1 MTHCFTAS
9 STYGTDN
16 STESTTPLEKK
27 DDNEGKKEKKDMKS
41 QRKIEYQDLILM
53 AKSGQGDAWK
63 AIAKEKDG
71 NTKVV
76 VIKALHAP
84 FLSPAAAKYTL
95 RELTLL
101 STLKHPNLISLYDIR
116 IPTKIK
122 PLKKFDE
129 LHFVT
134 EYFGRTLSE
143 RISEKKRLQ
152 KVWTH
157 QELSYCIM
165 QILCGAKYLHESGIV
180 HRDLKPTNIVMNERG
195 NVKILDYGIARD
207 ILPENLTPD
216 AGTPFYRA
224 PELFLGINSYDR
236 KVDIWSIG
244 CIFAELISGK
254 ILFTGITLS
263 SQWRQF
269 IELLGSS
276 PSDLEF
282 TKSLNLKKT
291 QRTVIENIEERPPI
305 DWERFIPD
313 GAIPKLI
320 SEFLTIG
327 NVRQLLSSMLV
338 LDPFKRTDANNALS
352 NHYFDIYRGYL
363 SANLLA
369 KPEKIYDFQAE
380 IKTLQTNGNN
390 LDKWKVVFLPPQP
403 YFNEPLGN
411 YSSDIEHYSM
421 NGVELTN
428 ILPHMKDNLR
438 NYLFNNAN
446 IALIKA
452 TNLLRIFNTNFYE
465 EHFEGGPA
473 DSPWHGIQIKTDETN
488 NNSIILSLSV
498 TNKIYQLGKIEE
510 FFIEFGR
517 EKDFRRPYRNIP
529 QHTSRI
535 DTGSNQCRS
544 KHISKT
550 ITPLKGFKAKK
561 SIVIKLTTDKYS
573 RKAEFALQAK
583 DGSNLVDIYIT
594 NKTILF
600 GPGDAEGHWYPSKVK
615 LTDSQEILEAG
626 KEIKI
631 TIQAFVYHIVIIISG
646 FPKMVST
653 FWPFFWWKQMPYMA
667 VSNVL
672 MTGDFALLRS
682 VEMIDFDVN

>member
-27 DDNEGKKEKKDMKS
+27 DDNEGKNEKKDMKS

-63 AIAKEKDG
+63 AIAKEKEG

-76 VIKALHAP
+76 VIKALRAP

-224 PELFLGINSYDR
+224 PELFLGINSYDK

-263 SQWRQF
+263 SQWKQF

-282 TKSLNLKKT
+282 IKSLNLKKT
-291 QRTVIENIEERPPI
+291 QRTVIDNIEERPPI

-390 LDKWKVVFLPPQP
+390 LDKWKEIV
-403 YFNEPLGN
+403 
-411 YSSDIEHYSM
+411 
-421 NGVELTN
+421 LTKVN
-428 ILPHMKDNLR
+428 AFKKSCLPH
-438 NYLFNNAN
+438 
-446 IALIKA
+446 
-452 TNLLRIFNTNFYE
+452 
-465 EHFEGGPA
+465 
-473 DSPWHGIQIKTDETN
+473 
-488 NNSIILSLSV
+488 
-498 TNKIYQLGKIEE
+498 
-510 FFIEFGR
+510 
-517 EKDFRRPYRNIP
+517 
-529 QHTSRI
+529 
-535 DTGSNQCRS
+535 
-544 KHISKT
+544 
-550 ITPLKGFKAKK
+550 
-561 SIVIKLTTDKYS
+561 
-573 RKAEFALQAK
+573 
-583 DGSNLVDIYIT
+583 
-594 NKTILF
+594 
-600 GPGDAEGHWYPSKVK
+600 
-615 LTDSQEILEAG
+615 
-626 KEIKI
+626 
-631 TIQAFVYHIVIIISG
+631 
-646 FPKMVST
+646 
-653 FWPFFWWKQMPYMA
+653 
-667 VSNVL
+667 
-672 MTGDFALLRS
+672 
-682 VEMIDFDVN
+682 